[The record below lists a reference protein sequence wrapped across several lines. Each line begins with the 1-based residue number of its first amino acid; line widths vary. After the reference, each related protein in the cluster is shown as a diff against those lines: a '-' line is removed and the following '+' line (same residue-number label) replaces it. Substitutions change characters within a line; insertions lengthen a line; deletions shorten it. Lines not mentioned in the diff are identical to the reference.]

1 MPMSVL
7 FLTEFDDEMT
17 KTRKTLERVPA
28 AKAEWTPHAKS
39 TPFGKLAAHIAQL
52 GGFATAILTMP
63 ALDFG
68 QGNFTPLKFES
79 AEQLVNVFDDGV
91 AQSRR
96 ALAGT
101 SDSAWTEPWKL
112 SFNGTTLF
120 EGTRYLAYRQMY
132 VDHLVHHRAQLGV
145 YLRLNGQ
152 PVPSIYGP
160 SADESFG

>member
-28 AKAEWTPHAKS
+28 ANADYTPHPKS
-39 TPFGKLAAHIAQL
+39 TTFGKLAAHVAQL
-52 GGFATAILTMP
+52 GGFGSAILSVP

-68 QGNFTPLKFES
+68 QSSYTPLQFES
-79 AEQLVNVFDDGV
+79 ADQLVKAFDEGV
-91 AQSRR
+91 ALSRR

-101 SDSAWTEPWKL
+101 SDGAWTEPWKL
-112 SFNGTTLF
+112 SFNGATIF
-120 EGTRYLAYRQMY
+120 EGTRYLAYRQMFL
-132 VDHLVHHRAQLGV
+132 DHIVHHRAQLGV